1 VERRREELGLREDS
15 MVIITGLDARVTHT
29 CFQNNII
36 IKKISKKDLS
46 DHARVTTGSPLG
58 GANFAL
64 PMGPMRLGA
73 HEYRRFLYP
82 W

>member
-1 VERRREELGLREDS
+1 VAATTRARTGRHVERRREELGLREDS

-58 GANFAL
+58 GRTL
-64 PMGPMRLGA
+64 RC
-73 HEYRRFLYP
+73 P
-82 W
+82 WAP